1 MFGERLARR
10 SLANERH
17 HIHRLRCGAFGRE
30 FVLGCRTLELLEG
43 QLHLVEQSNR
53 ALRML
58 AVQLA
63 RQLGDLQLLV
73 RDQGLVV
80 GGFSLGDR

>member
-1 MFGERLARR
+1 MFGKGWRR

-17 HIHRLRCGAFGRE
+17 HIRRLRCGAFGRE